1 MPDPSAR
8 AAVSGGVEDGGMKMN
23 RNGLHAEIERT
34 LLAYVKARS
43 TTNTAGERE
52 AEAFFLQRVSEMRY
66 FKAHPDFF
74 GSYAIE
80 GDALGRSVGWALL
93 RGRGDRTVV
102 LIHHNDVVDV
112 EDFRTLK
119 DYAYS
124 PIELEGKLLEIAET
138 LPDEVRRD
146 LESDAYLF
154 GRGVCDMKGGG
165 SIQLALLDRY
175 GEEEF
180 TGNLVV
186 LGLPDEENLSAGMR
200 AAVKL
205 LSALKREHGLN
216 YVLMI
221 NSEPHQRR
229 TPDRGVLSTGSIGK
243 MMPFVYMRGSL
254 AHAGKVFEGFNPV
267 RVLSKVVCKTETCTD
282 FSDVQGSEFSPPPTW
297 LHLKDSKTQYDVSM
311 PLSAYGCFSVLTLS
325 RTPREVLERLR
336 RVSLESFEES
346 IRELNSA
353 YEALCRASKRPFSAL
368 PWRARV
374 LSVGEL
380 IVEAERDRGESFR
393 RAFLDTIAELK
404 RLAESEDR
412 SLIELNRIFVDWL
425 FDCTDDLSPCLVYG
439 LIPPYYPHVSNI
451 GLSGLDPRV
460 GSLSDKLEAFA
471 VEAFGQEY
479 ETERFYTGISDL
491 SYCSISNVAEAAVAL
506 RDAMPFWGLLYDL
519 PLDAMA
525 DISMP
530 CINIGPWGKDF
541 HKMTERVLKEDLFD
555 RTPRLIAKALELV
568 LGGGDKTNPR
578 G

>member
-1 MPDPSAR
+1 
-8 AAVSGGVEDGGMKMN
+8 MKMN

-52 AEAFFLQRVSEMRY
+52 AGAFFLRRVSEMRY

-146 LESDAYLF
+146 LESGAYLF

-205 LSALKREHGLN
+205 LSALKRE
-216 YVLMI
+216 
-221 NSEPHQRR
+221 R
-229 TPDRGVLSTGSIGK
+229 
-243 MMPFVYMRGSL
+243 
-254 AHAGKVFEGFNPV
+254 
-267 RVLSKVVCKTETCTD
+267 
-282 FSDVQGSEFSPPPTW
+282 
-297 LHLKDSKTQYDVSM
+297 
-311 PLSAYGCFSVLTLS
+311 
-325 RTPREVLERLR
+325 
-336 RVSLESFEES
+336 
-346 IRELNSA
+346 
-353 YEALCRASKRPFSAL
+353 
-368 PWRARV
+368 
-374 LSVGEL
+374 
-380 IVEAERDRGESFR
+380 
-393 RAFLDTIAELK
+393 
-404 RLAESEDR
+404 
-412 SLIELNRIFVDWL
+412 
-425 FDCTDDLSPCLVYG
+425 
-439 LIPPYYPHVSNI
+439 
-451 GLSGLDPRV
+451 
-460 GSLSDKLEAFA
+460 
-471 VEAFGQEY
+471 
-479 ETERFYTGISDL
+479 
-491 SYCSISNVAEAAVAL
+491 
-506 RDAMPFWGLLYDL
+506 
-519 PLDAMA
+519 
-525 DISMP
+525 
-530 CINIGPWGKDF
+530 
-541 HKMTERVLKEDLFD
+541 
-555 RTPRLIAKALELV
+555 
-568 LGGGDKTNPR
+568 
-578 G
+578 